1 MKKSYMTTLMGLFGS
16 LVLSTALYAGEGD
29 AAGEVKTA
37 SEGEATGEISTAS
50 EVNAAGFGT
59 LDTNQDGSLSP
70 DEAASDSQL
79 SKSWGDIDADE
90 NGAIDQAE
98 FSAFEVLRDSLP
110 KTSEEPSEPSLE
122 MEPKEP
128 SS

>member
-1 MKKSYMTTLMGLFGS
+1 MKKSYMTTLIGLFGS
-16 LVLSTALYAGEGD
+16 LVLSSALYAAGTD
-29 AAGEVKTA
+29 AASEV
-37 SEGEATGEISTAS
+37 ETAS

-110 KTSEEPSEPSLE
+110 KTSEEPSAPSEPSLE